1 MAMSNRKQSFGAS
14 DHPQAIEQNRSA
26 HVVAMT
32 ADSIASPVPSPALA
46 LQQIVA
52 ARAANGFIADPSARR
67 RALIRFVGTA
77 ILLWGGAASGLAALI
92 HFAG

>member
-1 MAMSNRKQSFGAS
+1 MAMSNLRQPFGS
-14 DHPQAIEQNRSA
+14 PDHPQAVEQNRSA
-26 HVVAMT
+26 RVVAMT
-32 ADSIASPVPSPALA
+32 GNGIAGPVPSPALA

-77 ILLWGGAASGLAALI
+77 ILLWGGAASTLGTLI